1 MNFCR
6 ESSRCENLG
15 MEKRMR
21 VLWVCNIVLPRIAE
35 RLGMPKSNKEGWL
48 SGISETLLE
57 DEESEIELG
66 VCFPVGQEKD
76 GVCGEAG
83 GLSYY
88 GFYEDTEHPENY
100 DVELEGRLAKILE
113 QFRPDVV
120 HVFGSEFPHTL
131 AMAKVFGKRDR
142 LLISMQGI
150 CSECAKSY
158 TIGVPSAVCKK
169 KTFRDWLKKDNIL
182 QQQEKFVLRGQ
193 NEKAALSLTGNVAGR
208 TAWDKQVLKKLAKDA
223 KYFKWNETLRSNFY
237 GKEWKLEN
245 CEKYSIFVSQGNYT
259 IKGLHFVLQA
269 MPEILK
275 RFPDTKLYVAGD
287 KITAYSSLKDKIKIG
302 TYGQYLLQLIS
313 KNGLQ
318 EKVIFLGKQDAEEM
332 CGQFLKSHV
341 FLSASL
347 IENSPNS
354 VGEAMLLGVP
364 VVSSEVGG
372 VPSLFEGEKEGLF
385 YPVEDTKKLSAQI
398 VRIFEDDALAER
410 LSGAAKV
417 RAAKTHHPKTNYER
431 LLEIYHEINVCV

>member
-1 MNFCR
+1 
-6 ESSRCENLG
+6 
-15 MEKRMR
+15 MR

-35 RLGMPKSNKEGWL
+35 ALGMPKSNKEGWL
-48 SGISETLLE
+48 SGISETLLA
-57 DEESEIELG
+57 DKGSKVELG
-66 VCFPVGQEKD
+66 VCFPVEQEKD
-76 GVCGEAG
+76 GISGTAD

-88 GFYEDTEHPENY
+88 GFYEDTVHPENY
-100 DVELEGRLAKILE
+100 DAGLEERLKKILE
-113 QFRPDVV
+113 EFVPDVV
-120 HVFGSEFPHTL
+120 HIFGTEFPHTL
-131 AMAKVFGKRDR
+131 AMAKVFEKKDR

-150 CSECAKSY
+150 CSECAKNY

-169 KTFRDWLKKDNIL
+169 ETFRDWLKKDNIL
-182 QQQEKFVLRGQ
+182 KQQEKFVMRGQ

-208 TAWDKQVLKKLAKDA
+208 TAWDKQVLEKLAQDA

-237 GKEWKLEN
+237 GKEWKLEK
-245 CEKYSIFVSQGNYT
+245 CEKHSVFVSQGNYT
-259 IKGLHFVLQA
+259 IKGLHFALLA

-275 RFPDTKLYVAGD
+275 KFPDAKMYVAGD

-302 TYGQYLLQLIS
+302 TYGQYLLKLIS
-313 KNGLQ
+313 ENGLQ
-318 EKVIFLGKQDAEEM
+318 EKVVFLGKQDAEEM

-341 FLSASL
+341 FLSTSL

-385 YPVEDTKKLSAQI
+385 YPVEDTKRLAEQI
-398 VRIFEDDALAER
+398 SRIFEDDGLAEK
-410 LSGAAKV
+410 LSAAAKL
-417 RAAKTHHPKTNYER
+417 RATITHNPETNYKR